1 MPVQIEARRLSGADL
16 GKTVTVPSEDEPVTI
31 IEVDHSRLSTFVV
44 YRDKSGRTWTA
55 HLAPTDTLTITGK
68 PSN

>member
-1 MPVQIEARRLSGADL
+1 MPIQIEARRLSGVDI

-31 IEVDHSRLSTFVV
+31 VEVDHSRLSTFVV
-44 YRDKSGRTWTA
+44 YRDRSGDLWTA
-55 HLAPTDTLTITGK
+55 HLAPTDTLTITGQ

>member
-1 MPVQIEARRLSGADL
+1 MPIQIEARRLSGADL

-31 IEVDHSRLSTFVV
+31 IEIDHSRRSTVIV
-44 YRDKSGRTWTA
+44 YRDKSDRVWTTQ
-55 HLAPTDTLTITGK
+55 LAPADTLTITGK